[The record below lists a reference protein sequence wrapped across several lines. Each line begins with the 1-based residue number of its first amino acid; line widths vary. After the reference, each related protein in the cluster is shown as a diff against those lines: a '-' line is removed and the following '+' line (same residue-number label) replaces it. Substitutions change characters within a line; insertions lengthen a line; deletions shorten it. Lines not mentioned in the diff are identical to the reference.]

1 MIEVPEQ
8 PPVVDFETLLTPIS
22 EDSPSG
28 ENLRYSGLYDEITE
42 ARRADDALLQGEW
55 QTELKTADYRKVIE
69 LAVDALST
77 KTKDIQI
84 AAWLSESL
92 VKTYGFA
99 GFRDSLKLVAAL
111 QDQFWDTL
119 HPEIDEGDME
129 GRANAISWMDTQVSL
144 AIKRVPVTTAGYGY
158 LDWEDAKKFDIP
170 EDLSSLD
177 PEQAAKFQDLKEQ
190 AERENRTTADKWK
203 KARAATRRQFC
214 EETNAILEECWLALK
229 ELNRVIEER
238 YDRNQMP
245 GLGQLNKSLDAVHTL
260 VKKLLAEKRAE
271 EPDES
276 DYQESAEGDSGEAGS
291 DQRMG
296 SGSGSVSGRADALRK
311 LAEIAAFFQRTEPHS
326 PVAYLVQRAVRWG
339 NMPLETW
346 LQDVIK
352 DEAVLGSIRETLG
365 LGSGYSSYE
374 SDSYASSAY
383 ESETAEQETSSTN
396 DDW

>member
-1 MIEVPEQ
+1 MSEELEQ
-8 PPVVDFETLLTPIS
+8 PPVLDFETLLTPIS
-22 EDSPSG
+22 EEAPSG

-92 VKTYGFA
+92 VKVYGFA

-144 AIKRVPVTTAGYGY
+144 AIKRVPVTQAGYGF

-170 EDLSSLD
+170 EDFSSLD
-177 PEQAAKFQDLKEQ
+177 QEQAEKFQDLKEQ

-214 EETNAILEECWLALK
+214 EEANYVLEECWAALK

-271 EPDES
+271 EPDPSDDTAYDES
-276 DYQESAEGDSGEAGS
+276 SGETADGETRRGS
-291 DQRMG
+291 
-296 SGSGSVSGRADALRK
+296 SGGSVSGRADALRK

-339 NMPLETW
+339 NMPLDSW

-365 LGSGYSSYE
+365 LNSGYSSYS
-374 SDSYASSAY
+374 SDSYDSSGY
-383 ESETAEQETSSTN
+383 DGEETSSESQPAT